1 MVHVRPRSAS
11 TRSRRVRATLSLHAL
26 ASGAKKRRARE
37 DIAGLL
43 SVIAEGRDT
52 PDLLEAPAVVAN

>member
-37 DIAGLL
+37 DIA
-43 SVIAEGRDT
+43 EGRDT